1 MKSKYYATRVEPI
14 NGLMVLAET
23 LGKHHEF
30 SLCECSITIT
40 LPASIQH
47 PKIEKRASLTAY
59 PDHPQ
64 FTWFEVFSVDVR
76 VNLNRDIN
84 FDGVDADLNSEAVD
98 SSKSADRAFRTA
110 LLAIE
115 QALDIWKRTLRWV
128 SDRSGI
134 GFSDIVTPIDKTSGR
149 GIQLRRSSDDH
160 LVINHGGMI
169 SSNPRGEV
177 SPEAWAMAGELLR
190 DGIRP
195 PIWMDYLH
203 DACRQKIVGDFRSA
217 VLSGA
222 ISCETI
228 MRNLFSATLPPNN
241 TAVANRILDRTNISN
256 LISDW
261 DNIAGWSKA
270 KSKNNGIEE
279 VKLLFRLRNSVMHSG
294 FNDYEALSQIN
305 TLYPKIA
312 CFVMAG
318 DDRLNELNGKH
329 SVIRTAK
336 IFPDKALD

>member
-1 MKSKYYATRVEPI
+1 MKFKSYAIRTEPI
-14 NGLMVLAET
+14 DGLMVLAET
-23 LGKHHEF
+23 LGKRHEF
-30 SLCECSITIT
+30 SLSECSITIT
-40 LPASIQH
+40 LPASTQS
-47 PKIEKRASLTAY
+47 PKVEKRVSRIEY

-76 VNLNRDIN
+76 VDLNRVIN
-84 FDGVDADLNSEAVD
+84 FDGVDADFNSEAVYR
-98 SSKSADRAFRTA
+98 SKSADKAFRTA

-149 GIQLRRSSDDH
+149 GIQLLRSSDDR
-160 LVINHGGMI
+160 LVLNHGGMI

-177 SPEAWAMAGELLR
+177 SPAAWEMVGELLK
-190 DGIRP
+190 DSIRP
-195 PIWMDYLH
+195 PIWIDYLH

-217 VLSGA
+217 VLNAA
-222 ISCETI
+222 ISCETV

-241 TAVANRILDRTNISN
+241 TAVASRILDRTRIHT

-270 KSKNNGIEE
+270 KSKDNGINAVES
-279 VKLLFRLRNSVMHSG
+279 LFKLRNRVMHSG
-294 FNDYEALSQIN
+294 FNDYDELSQIAA
-305 TLYPKIA
+305 LYPKIA
-312 CFVMAG
+312 CFVMAS
-318 DDRLNELNGKH
+318 DVRFNELQGNPSIIH
-329 SVIRTAK
+329 TAK
-336 IFPDKALD
+336 IFPD